1 MRSYPRLMP
10 IVVPTAPFRLTV
22 LASAGREQ
30 HMRYSVLLL
39 LMLTGCETTRQQQP
53 RGLAPAIPT
62 PAPYEPGQSIPPPA
76 TVAPAPGQP
85 GLPVPPGTGAL
96 PMTADP
102 NSPEQARV
110 ATTANRL
117 YQANPWLLAKP
128 RWYVAEGEGPG
139 ITTRNDQTVIINAN
153 LVRSASDGQ
162 LAALM
167 CMQLGDMMALQQQRT
182 KAAAQQRRQTTAPP
196 DYYQQRDGMSSTQA
210 ALELGEVASY
220 RDDPRDPRRL
230 ERVGN
235 TSPGPVYDSP
245 TCARQ
250 ALVTAGYSELEL
262 QNAMPLVQRYPI
274 IRAQ

>member
-1 MRSYPRLMP
+1 
-10 IVVPTAPFRLTV
+10 
-22 LASAGREQ
+22 
-30 HMRYSVLLL
+30 MRYSVLFLL
-39 LMLTGCETTRQQQP
+39 LLTGCETTRSQP
-53 RGLAPAIPT
+53 RGLVPPIPA
-62 PAPYEPGQSIPPPA
+62 PAPYEPGQAIPPPGG
-76 TVAPAPGQP
+76 VAPAPGQP
-85 GLPVPPGTGAL
+85 GLPVPPGSATL
-96 PMTADP
+96 PMTEQG
-102 NSPEQARV
+102 SPEQLRV
-110 ATTANRL
+110 QTTASRL

-162 LAALM
+162 LAAVM
-167 CMQLGDMMALQQQRT
+167 CMQLGDMMALQQQRS

-220 RDDPRDPRRL
+220 RDDPRDPRRF

-250 ALVTAGYSELEL
+250 ALVSAGYSELEL
-262 QNAMPLVQRYPI
+262 QNAMPLLQRYPL
-274 IRAQ
+274 IRASQ